1 MQDHLQ
7 YKFEGKAKT
16 LSIALMVIGVV
27 ALGISF
33 ATGYHQT
40 WANIMHANFY
50 FMGIALGG
58 LFWYSVQYAAE
69 VGWSVAVIR
78 IPQAM
83 SQYLWFPGVVMLIIF
98 FAHGSHIW
106 HWMHDEFYVETLP
119 NGSPNPEY
127 DHILAGKAGYLNV
140 PFFLIRMVAYFVIW
154 YGFARL
160 LRKEALLE
168 DQHGGLE
175 HHRKSRKYGITFLV
189 LFAVTSSTSA
199 WDFVMSIDAH
209 WFSTLFGW
217 YTFAGIFV
225 SSLSVVALTLVYL
238 RKNGYMQHI
247 NESHMHDVGK
257 FMFAFSIF
265 WTYLWFAQFML
276 IWYANIPE
284 EVTYFMERFDDYRL
298 IFWVNF
304 FINFICP
311 FLIFMTRDA
320 KRRLNL
326 LLFVGCVIFTG
337 HWIDTF
343 VMIMPGIMHSHWHI
357 GLLEIGT
364 TLGFMGVF
372 IFIHLS
378 SLAKASL
385 LPQKHPMLEESMHHA
400 L

>member
-1 MQDHLQ
+1 
-7 YKFEGKAKT
+7 
-16 LSIALMVIGVV
+16 
-27 ALGISF
+27 
-33 ATGYHQT
+33 
-40 WANIMHANFY
+40 
-50 FMGIALGG
+50 
-58 LFWYSVQYAAE
+58 
-69 VGWSVAVIR
+69 
-78 IPQAM
+78 
-83 SQYLWFPGVVMLIIF
+83 
-98 FAHGSHIW
+98 
-106 HWMHDEFYVETLP
+106 
-119 NGSPNPEY
+119 
-127 DHILAGKAGYLNV
+127 
-140 PFFLIRMVAYFVIW
+140 
-154 YGFARL
+154 
-160 LRKEALLE
+160 
-168 DQHGGLE
+168 
-175 HHRKSRKYGITFLV
+175 
-189 LFAVTSSTSA
+189 
-199 WDFVMSIDAH
+199 
-209 WFSTLFGW
+209 
-217 YTFAGIFV
+217 
-225 SSLSVVALTLVYL
+225 
-238 RKNGYMQHI
+238 MQHI